1 MMAKLSR
8 REARERRHK
17 RLRQRVVGTAAR
29 PRLNVYRS
37 LHHIH
42 AQIIDDSIGHTL
54 VSASSVEPE
63 LRAKLGSTG
72 NKEAAKEIGL
82 AIAERAK
89 EAGITKVVFDRGGY
103 IYHGRIA
110 SLAEGARE
118 GGLEF

>member
-1 MMAKLSR
+1 MAKFNR

-17 RLRQRVVGTAAR
+17 RLRQRVVGTPER

-63 LRAKLGSTG
+63 LRAKLGATG
-72 NKEAAKEIGL
+72 GNQEAAKEVGL
-82 AIAERAK
+82 ALAQRAK
-89 EAGITKVVFDRGGY
+89 EKGIAQVVL
-103 IYHGRIA
+103 IA
-110 SLAEGARE
+110 VDISITAA
-118 GGLEF
+118 

>member
-1 MMAKLSR
+1 MAKFNR
-8 REARERRHK
+8 REARQRRHQ
-17 RLRQRVVGTAAR
+17 RLRQRVVGTTER

-72 NKEAAKEIGL
+72 NREAAKEVGL
-82 AIAERAK
+82 TLAQRAK
-89 EAGITKVVFDRGGY
+89 EQGIEQVVFDRGGY

-110 SLAEGARE
+110 ALADGARE

>member
-1 MMAKLSR
+1 MAKFNRRDAQRKRHQRSR
-8 REARERRHK
+8 
-17 RLRQRVVGTAAR
+17 QTIVGTSER

-42 AQIIDDSIGHTL
+42 AQIIDDSIGHTI

-63 LRAKLGSTG
+63 LKAKLDSTG
-72 NKEAAKEIGL
+72 NKEAAKEVGL
-82 AIAERAK
+82 ALAKRAVDK
-89 EAGITKVVFDRGGY
+89 GITKVVFDRGGY

-110 SLAEGARE
+110 ALADGARE